1 MLKLANLNPNSCSIL
16 ATLNMQLFCT
26 ERRKK
31 AIGMGTKE
39 KEDAAKKST
48 PTTDANDTDTQG

>member
-1 MLKLANLNPNSCSIL
+1 
-16 ATLNMQLFCT
+16 MQLFCSDA
-26 ERRKK
+26 RKK

-48 PTTDANDTDTQG
+48 PTTDANDTDTQGYYFHLKNMSQES